1 MNNLKCMV
9 TGASGFIGSNLC
21 EALLKQ
27 NYEVSTIDPLMD
39 KINVGNYSETFV
51 GSFSDK
57 KLLDRALKDIDYVFH
72 LACTTI
78 PQASAENPTHDI
90 QSNVVG
96 VINLLEKCVEHNIK
110 KFFYFSSG
118 GTVYG
123 IQKGGKIKE
132 NSLTNPVNFHGVMK
146 LSIEKYLQVF
156 NQMHGLDYVVFRPSN
171 VYGTGYKFGKP
182 QGVVN
187 IYLKN
192 IIENKPILIW
202 GDGSIVRDYIWVKD
216 VIDAVVKSIKKNV
229 RNKIY
234 NIGSGIGVSLIE
246 LVSIIENIIKK
257 KAYIIFE
264 EKRSVDIPL
273 NILDASLAQKELN
286 WKIKVSLRKGI
297 RLLCD
302 SYVDA

>member
-1 MNNLKCMV
+1 MI

-21 EALLKQ
+21 DALLKQ
-27 NYEVSTIDPLMD
+27 NYEVIRLDSFMD
-39 KINVGNYSETFV
+39 EINIKNHSKTFV

-57 KLLDRALKDIDYVFH
+57 KLLDKALKDVDYVFH

-78 PQASAENPTHDI
+78 PQTSAENPVHDI

-123 IQKGGKIKE
+123 LQKDGKIRE

-146 LSIEKYLQVF
+146 LSIEKYLYVF
-156 NQMHGLDYVVFRPSN
+156 NQIHNLDYLIFRPSN

-192 IIENKPILIW
+192 IIKDKPILIW
-202 GDGSIVRDYIWVKD
+202 GDGGIVRDYIWVKD
-216 VIDAVVKSIKKNV
+216 VIDAVMKAIKKNA

-234 NIGSGIGVSLIE
+234 NIGSGVGVSLIE

-257 KAYIIFE
+257 KANIIFE
-264 EKRSVDIPL
+264 AKRSVDMPM

-286 WKIKVSLRKGI
+286 WKIKVSLKEGI
-297 RLLCD
+297 KLLYD
-302 SYVDA
+302 SYAVAQD